1 MQRGKK
7 LFSNRKKLE
16 KVIVK
21 SCMHV
26 NLELLLCTVFVL
38 DIHIWPRSTLVAQTS
53 PCGKGRH
60 LAGNVKRAS
69 ASIVS
74 AGSRIQ
80 RKAWHGG

>member
-1 MQRGKK
+1 MVMEQRYTCKGKKK

-53 PCGKGRH
+53 PR
-60 LAGNVKRAS
+60 VERAD
-69 ASIVS
+69 IW
-74 AGSRIQ
+74 Q
-80 RKAWHGG
+80 EM